1 MSKILLDAIILS
13 ALAGAASAAN
23 ITTAPIPTGG
33 IVVHI
38 DGDITPGD
46 EETFSALKISD
57 PDKTLVWVS
66 GAGGSLVVAFRIGK
80 QIKELGLT
88 TVVNTGGGCAS
99 SCAMIWM
106 AGRDAII
113 ERNSELVFHAPYDA
127 RSPDKPSQ
135 QAINA
140 MVAYLMEVAA
150 LTEQQ
155 ALALATAAPPS
166 EGWTAT
172 EAAARRLG
180 FQPQVVSFL
189 GAAPFVGAA
198 QACKAKFC
206 LALKGYAGIGIG
218 LMRDNVT
225 IKVTKVFA
233 GSPAEMARVQTDDV
247 ITHIDNE
254 PVKWLTLEQVIER
267 IRGAANTK
275 VVLTLLRKGED
286 KPFDLTIIREVLPL
300 QFTKAG

>member
-1 MSKILLDAIILS
+1 LALGRYWILKGAIILL
-13 ALAGAASAAN
+13 ALAGVAKAAD

-33 IVVHI
+33 IVIHI
-38 DGDITPGD
+38 DGDIISGD

-106 AGRDAII
+106 AGRHAII

-140 MVAYLMEVAA
+140 MVAYLMEVCWTNRAA
-150 LTEQQ
+150 SFSPSHRR
-155 ALALATAAPPS
+155 TA
-166 EGWTAT
+166 
-172 EAAARRLG
+172 
-180 FQPQVVSFL
+180 
-189 GAAPFVGAA
+189 
-198 QACKAKFC
+198 
-206 LALKGYAGIGIG
+206 IGR
-218 LMRDNVT
+218 MDR
-225 IKVTKVFA
+225 
-233 GSPAEMARVQTDDV
+233 
-247 ITHIDNE
+247 H
-254 PVKWLTLEQVIER
+254 
-267 IRGAANTK
+267 
-275 VVLTLLRKGED
+275 
-286 KPFDLTIIREVLPL
+286 
-300 QFTKAG
+300 

>member
-1 MSKILLDAIILS
+1 MSKILLGAIILS
-13 ALAGAASAAN
+13 ALAGAAKAAD

-33 IVVHI
+33 IVIHI

-46 EETFSALKISD
+46 EETFSTLKISD
-57 PDKTLVWVS
+57 PDKSLVWVS

-106 AGRDAII
+106 AGRHAII

-140 MVAYLMEVAA
+140 MVAYLMEVAG

-172 EAAARRLG
+172 EAAARVLG
-180 FQPQVVSFL
+180 FQPQ
-189 GAAPFVGAA
+189 
-198 QACKAKFC
+198 
-206 LALKGYAGIGIG
+206 
-218 LMRDNVT
+218 
-225 IKVTKVFA
+225 
-233 GSPAEMARVQTDDV
+233 
-247 ITHIDNE
+247 
-254 PVKWLTLEQVIER
+254 
-267 IRGAANTK
+267 
-275 VVLTLLRKGED
+275 
-286 KPFDLTIIREVLPL
+286 
-300 QFTKAG
+300 